1 MGSVL
6 VTDPW
11 TPPPYFESPSRY
23 LGCSRALIIRLT
35 FPVLGPAPDES
46 ASILKE
52 TDSSDTTTQ
61 IGDAEKAKSRAERF
75 GLTITNIEEKKAAR
89 AARFGISNSAKIGKS
104 K

>member
-1 MGSVL
+1 M
-6 VTDPW
+6 P
-11 TPPPYFESPSRY
+11 FNHY
-23 LGCSRALIIRLT
+23 LGCCRSLIIRLT
-35 FPVLGPAPDES
+35 FLVLGPAPDES
-46 ASILKE
+46 SSILKE
-52 TDSSDTTTQ
+52 TNSNDTTTP